1 MQQSSVKIGNFQVAV
16 TPSLRELFSHTHA
29 EMSGS
34 EAADQQYPSSE
45 QYEMYL
51 ACEVPVKGD
60 KHKIDP
66 EKTED
71 NLLELLHFLTE
82 NGVPVPEII
91 GAVRCFGPRTRGVS
105 LRLHLHEV
113 RTRKAEE
120 KQEQE
125 RNASMPLFLAPALQV
140 AVA

>member
-1 MQQSSVKIGNFQVAV
+1 MKVGNFQVPV

-34 EAADQQYPSSE
+34 KPTDPQYPSSE

-60 KHKIDP
+60 KDKIDP

-82 NGVPVPEII
+82 NGVPVPVIYGPI
-91 GAVRCFGPRTRGVS
+91 RTFGRRTKAVS
-105 LRLHLHEV
+105 LRFHLDRV
-113 RTRKAEE
+113 RAREAEE

-125 RNASMPLFLAPALQV
+125 REASMPLFLAPALQA